1 MAFITAFQGSIKL
14 LNCRKS
20 LGEINMGLV
29 IRTFLIAL
37 VFAIIIFVLGA
48 NNLFTIKDDFADFSL
63 DTDEIAI
70 DLPENLNRDAFFGD
84 LHVHTRYSFDA
95 FIFGTTASPDDAYRY
110 AKGGSIKHP
119 LGFDMQLDDPL
130 DFYAVTDHAAWLGM
144 IRAYADPT
152 TKPGQLDFAADL
164 HGLNDPENLNT
175 NTFARRAGLFGNLI
189 TGELIEP
196 SKNPFKLLAAYLQ
209 EDTIYGT
216 SAYDRETHQ
225 SAWRDI
231 AEAAER
237 HNKPGEFTTFIA
249 YEFTSSGPGQSNLHR
264 NVIFKDSKAPL
275 QPFSIVDS
283 QNPEDLWN
291 WMDNLRNLGVES
303 LAIPHNSNGSDGQ
316 MFKLVD
322 WAGNPMDDDYASQ
335 RMRNE
340 PLVEITQVKG
350 TSDTHPLLS
359 PDDKWADFGIMNNRV
374 ASPFYSKPNGSYVRE
389 AYLRGLSLEAEYKIN
404 PYKFGLVGASDTHTG
419 AISDK
424 ESDYHSKIGILD
436 GTPELRG
443 AAPVTQSLR
452 DQLEEAGANVIVDG
466 FLDIEG
472 KDYIDTG
479 YTEWGA
485 SGLAAVWAE
494 NNTRESI
501 YDAFRRKETFA
512 TSGSRIKV
520 RFFGGYGLDAILDQ
534 EDPVKYAYANAST
547 MGSDLLQNNN
557 EAPEFMVW
565 ALRDVKRAPL
575 DRVQIIKGWTELSGK
590 PHEKIYD
597 VACSDGRK
605 ANSKTGLCKDSR
617 AKVNLN
623 NCKISKNVG
632 ADELKVVWKDPDFN
646 PNHKAFYYVRVLENP
661 TCRWST
667 WDAIKSG
674 EKPRGDLPATIQ
686 ERAWSSPIWYV
697 PDNEGI
703 EVSNILPDNV

>member
-1 MAFITAFQGSIKL
+1 MSVI
-14 LNCRKS
+14 
-20 LGEINMGLV
+20 

-37 VFAIIIFVLGA
+37 LFAAIIFILGA
-48 NNLFTIKDDFADFSL
+48 NNIFSIKDDVVDFSIEK
-63 DTDEIAI
+63 TPRIKEISS
-70 DLPENLNRDAFFGD
+70 NQNKDAFFGD
-84 LHVHTRYSFDA
+84 LHVHTMYSFDA

-110 AKGGSIKHP
+110 AKGGAIKHP

-144 IRAYADPT
+144 LPAYADPSSR
-152 TKPGQLDFAADL
+152 PGKLDFASDL

-175 NTFARRAGLFGNLI
+175 NTFVRRAGLFANLI
-189 TGELIEP
+189 TNELIEP
-196 SKNPFKLLAAYLQ
+196 STNPIKMLGAYLQ
-209 EDTIYGT
+209 EDTVYGT
-216 SAYDRETHQ
+216 RAYDRETHHT
-225 SAWRDI
+225 AWRDI

-237 HNKPGEFTTFIA
+237 HNNPGEFTTFIA

-264 NVIFKDSKAPL
+264 NVIFRDNKAPI
-275 QPFSIVDS
+275 QPFSIIDS
-283 QNPEDLWN
+283 SNPEDLWD

-303 LAIPHNSNGSDGQ
+303 LAIPHNSNGSNGQ
-316 MFKLVD
+316 MFQLVD
-322 WAGNPMDDDYASQ
+322 WAGNPMDDDYASK

-359 PDDKWADFGIMNNRV
+359 PGDKWADFGIMNNRV
-374 ASPFYSKPNGSYVRE
+374 ASPFYSSPTGSYVRN
-389 AYLRGLSLEAEYKIN
+389 AYLRGLSLDSEYKIN

-424 ESDYHSKIGILD
+424 ESDFHSKIGILD

-443 AAPVTQSLR
+443 AAPLTKSFKEQIEGS
-452 DQLEEAGANVIVDG
+452 GANVIING
-466 FLDIEG
+466 YKEIGGQE
-472 KDYIDTG
+472 YIDTG

-494 NNTRESI
+494 DNTRESI
-501 YDAFRRKETFA
+501 YNAFRRKETFA
-512 TSGSRIKV
+512 TTGSRIKV
-520 RFFGGYGLDAILDQ
+520 RFFGGYEIDDVFNK
-534 EDPVKYAYANAST
+534 EDPINYAYLNGVT
-547 MGSDLLQNNN
+547 MGSDLFQSENKI
-557 EAPEFMVW
+557 PQFMVW
-565 ALRDVKRAPL
+565 ALRDLKRAPL

-597 VACSDGRK
+597 VACADGRRPD
-605 ANSKTGLCKDSR
+605 SKTKLCRDTR

-623 NCKISKNVG
+623 NCRISKNLG
-632 ADELKVVWKDPDFN
+632 ADELKAVWQDPDFDLN
-646 PNHKAFYYVRVLENP
+646 LKAFYYVRVLENP
-661 TCRWST
+661 TCRWSS

-674 EKPRGDLPATIQ
+674 EIPRADLPATIQ
-686 ERAWSSPIWYV
+686 ERAWSSPIWYI

-703 EVSNILPDNV
+703 TIGNILPDDI

>member
-1 MAFITAFQGSIKL
+1 
-14 LNCRKS
+14 
-20 LGEINMGLV
+20 MGLA
-29 IRTFLIAL
+29 IRTFLIAVL
-37 VFAIIIFVLGA
+37 FALLIFILGA
-48 NNLFTIKDDFADFSL
+48 NDIFSIKDDFSDFALEDSQK
-63 DTDEIAI
+63 DVVV
-70 DLPENLNRDAFFGD
+70 PSNNNRDAFFGD

-95 FIFGTTASPDDAYRY
+95 YIFGTTASPDDAYRY
-110 AKGGSIKHP
+110 AKGGAIKHP

-144 IRAYADPT
+144 IRAYADPDS
-152 TKPGQLDFAADL
+152 KPGQLDFASDL
-164 HGLNDPENLNT
+164 HGLNNPENLNT
-175 NTFARRAGLFGNLI
+175 NTFARRAGLFANLI
-189 TGELIEP
+189 TRELIEP
-196 SKNPFKLLAAYLQ
+196 SKNPLKLLGAYLQ

-216 SAYDRETHQ
+216 MAYDRNTHQ
-225 SAWRDI
+225 SAWRDV

-237 HNKPGEFTTFIA
+237 HNQPGEFTTFIA

-264 NVIFKDSKAPL
+264 NVIFKGSKAPI
-275 QPFSIVDS
+275 QPFSIIDS
-283 QNPEDLWN
+283 RNPEELWD
-291 WMDNLRNLGVES
+291 WMDNLRDLGVES
-303 LAIPHNSNGSDGQ
+303 LAIPHNSNGSNGQ

-359 PDDKWADFGIMNNRV
+359 PEDKWADFGIMNNRV
-374 ASPFYSKPNGSYVRE
+374 ASPFYSHPKGSYVRD

-424 ESDYHSKIGILD
+424 ESDFHSKVGILD

-443 AAPVTQSLR
+443 AAPISQDLR
-452 DQLEEAGANVIVDG
+452 DRLEEAGGSILVNGI
-466 FLDIEG
+466 LDIDG

-501 YDAFRRKETFA
+501 YEAFRRKETFA

-520 RFFGGYGLDAILDQ
+520 RFFGGYDLKNILQ
-534 EDPVKYAYANAST
+534 EKDPIKYAYANAAT
-547 MGSDLLQNNN
+547 MGSDIIQNNDT
-557 EAPEFMVW
+557 APEFMVW
-565 ALRDVKRAPL
+565 ALRDLKRAPL

-605 ANSKTGLCKDSR
+605 ANPKTGLCKESR

-632 ADELKVVWKDPDFN
+632 ANELKDSL
-646 PNHKAFYYVRVLENP
+646 ARSRL
-661 TCRWST
+661 
-667 WDAIKSG
+667 
-674 EKPRGDLPATIQ
+674 
-686 ERAWSSPIWYV
+686 
-697 PDNEGI
+697 
-703 EVSNILPDNV
+703 

>member
-1 MAFITAFQGSIKL
+1 MVL
-14 LNCRKS
+14 
-20 LGEINMGLV
+20 
-29 IRTFLIAL
+29 RTFLIAL

-110 AKGGSIKHP
+110 AKGSPIKHP

-291 WMDNLRNLGVES
+291 WMDNLRDLGVES

-322 WAGNPMDDDYASQ
+322 WAGDPMDDDYASQ

-605 ANSKTGLCKDSR
+605 ADSKTGLCKDSR

-632 ADELKVVWKDPDFN
+632 ADELKAVWKDPDFN
-646 PNHKAFYYVRVLENP
+646 PDHKAFYYVRVLENP

-674 EKPRGDLPATIQ
+674 EKPRSDLPSTIQ

-703 EVSNILPDNV
+703 EVSNILPDDV

>member
-1 MAFITAFQGSIKL
+1 
-14 LNCRKS
+14 
-20 LGEINMGLV
+20 MGIV
-29 IRTFLIAL
+29 IRTFVIAL
-37 VFAIIIFVLGA
+37 LFAGVIFILGA
-48 NNLFTIKDDFADFSL
+48 NNVFTIKDDIADFSL
-63 DTDEIAI
+63 GQRDNSIKI
-70 DLPENLNRDAFFGD
+70 DANQNRDAFFGD
-84 LHVHTRYSFDA
+84 LHVHTMYSFDA

-144 IRAYADPT
+144 IRAYADPDS
-152 TKPGQLDFAADL
+152 KPGQLDFASDL

-175 NTFARRAGLFGNLI
+175 NTFARRAGLFANLL
-189 TGELIEP
+189 TSELIKP
-196 SKNPFKLLAAYLQ
+196 SKNPLKILGAYLQ
-209 EDTIYGT
+209 EDTVYGT
-216 SAYDRETHQ
+216 GAYDRETHQ
-225 SAWRDI
+225 SAWKDV

-264 NVIFKDSKAPL
+264 NVIFQNSKAPV
-275 QPFSIVDS
+275 QPFSLADS
-283 QNPEDLWN
+283 RNPEDLWD
-291 WMDNLRNLGVES
+291 WMDNLRSLGVES
-303 LAIPHNSNGSDGQ
+303 LAIPHNSNGSNGQ

-322 WAGNPMDDDYASQ
+322 WAGNPLNDDYATK

-359 PDDKWADFGIMNNRV
+359 PGDKWADFGIMNNRV
-374 ASPFYSKPNGSYVRE
+374 ASPFYSSPTGSYVRN
-389 AYLRGLSLEAEYKIN
+389 AYLRGLSLESEFKIN

-443 AAPVTQSLR
+443 AAPLTKAFKEQIEGS
-452 DQLEEAGANVIVDG
+452 GSNVIIRGYKEVGDQ
-466 FLDIEG
+466 E
-472 KDYIDTG
+472 YIDTG

-494 NNTRESI
+494 NNTRQSI
-501 YDAFRRKETFA
+501 YNAFRRKETFA
-512 TSGSRIKV
+512 TTGSRIKV
-520 RFFGGYGLDAILDQ
+520 RFFGGYQMENTFSED
-534 EDPVKYAYANAST
+534 DPVNFAYTNGVT
-547 MGSDLLQNNN
+547 MGSDMLQS
-557 EAPEFMVW
+557 EKQKPQFVVW

-590 PHEKIYD
+590 PHEEIYD

-605 ANSKTGLCKDSR
+605 PNPKTNLCQDTR
-617 AKVNLN
+617 ASVNLD
-623 NCKISKNVG
+623 NCQISANEG
-632 ADELKVVWKDPDFN
+632 ADELRAVWEDPNFN
-646 PNHKAFYYVRVLENP
+646 PDLKAFYYVRVLENP

-667 WDAIKSG
+667 WDALKSG
-674 EKPRGDLPATIQ
+674 EKPRADLPSTIQ
-686 ERAWSSPIWYV
+686 ERAWSSPIWYI

-703 EVSNILPDNV
+703 TIGNILPDEV

>member
-1 MAFITAFQGSIKL
+1 MVL
-14 LNCRKS
+14 
-20 LGEINMGLV
+20 
-29 IRTFLIAL
+29 RTFLIAL

-84 LHVHTRYSFDA
+84 LHVHTRYSLDA

-291 WMDNLRNLGVES
+291 WMDNLRDLGVES

-322 WAGNPMDDDYASQ
+322 WAGDPMDDDYASQ

-605 ANSKTGLCKDSR
+605 ADSKTGLCKDSR

-646 PNHKAFYYVRVLENP
+646 QDHKAFYYVRVLENP

-674 EKPRGDLPATIQ
+674 EKPRSDLPSTIQ

-703 EVSNILPDNV
+703 EVSNILPDDV

>member
-1 MAFITAFQGSIKL
+1 MSI
-14 LNCRKS
+14 
-20 LGEINMGLV
+20 V
-29 IRTFLIAL
+29 IRTFVVAL
-37 VFAIIIFVLGA
+37 LFAIIIFIMGA
-48 NNLFTIKDDFADFSL
+48 NNVFSIKDDTTDFSL
-63 DTDEIAI
+63 DSFDNSLKLDIN
-70 DLPENLNRDAFFGD
+70 PNRDAFFGD
-84 LHVHTRYSFDA
+84 LHVHTMYSFDA

-130 DFYAVTDHAAWLGM
+130 DFYAITDHAAWLGM
-144 IRAYADPT
+144 IRAYADPDS
-152 TKPGQLDFAADL
+152 KPGQLDFASDL

-175 NTFARRAGLFGNLI
+175 NTFVRRAGLFANLL
-189 TGELIEP
+189 TGELVKP
-196 SKNPFKLLAAYLQ
+196 SRNPLKILGAYLQ

-216 SAYDRETHQ
+216 GAYHRETHQ
-225 SAWRDI
+225 SAWRDV

-237 HNKPGEFTTFIA
+237 HNDPGEFTTFIA

-264 NVIFKDSKAPL
+264 NVIFKDSRAPI

-283 QNPEDLWN
+283 RNPEDLWD
-291 WMDNLRNLGVES
+291 WMDNLRDLGIES
-303 LAIPHNSNGSDGQ
+303 LAIPHNSNGSNGQ

-322 WAGNPMDDDYASQ
+322 WAGNPMDDDYASK

-359 PDDKWADFGIMNNRV
+359 PNDQWADFGIMNNRV
-374 ASPFYSKPNGSYVRE
+374 ASPFYSSPTGSYVRN
-389 AYLRGLSLEAEYKIN
+389 AYLRGLSLDSEFKIN

-419 AISDK
+419 AVSDK

-443 AAPVTQSLR
+443 AAPLTKSFKK
-452 DQLEEAGANVIVDG
+452 QLEGSGSNVIIRGYTEVGDQ
-466 FLDIEG
+466 E
-472 KDYIDTG
+472 YIDTG

-512 TSGSRIKV
+512 TTGSRIKV
-520 RFFGGYGLDAILDQ
+520 RFFGGYQIDEAFDK
-534 EDPVKYAYANAST
+534 EDPVNFVYANAVT
-547 MGSDLLQNNN
+547 MGGDILQLENQT
-557 EAPEFMVW
+557 PQFLVW

-575 DRVQIIKGWTELSGK
+575 DRVQIIKGWTEMSGK
-590 PHEKIYD
+590 PHEEIYD
-597 VACSDGRK
+597 VVCSDGRK
-605 ANSKTGLCKDSR
+605 PSLKTNLCEESKAS
-617 AKVNLN
+617 VNLD
-623 NCKISKNVG
+623 NCQISSNSG
-632 ADELKVVWKDPDFN
+632 SNELKAVWEDPNFN
-646 PNHKAFYYVRVLENP
+646 PDLKAFYYVRVLENP

-667 WDAIKSG
+667 WDALKSG
-674 EKPRGDLPATIQ
+674 EKPREDLPSTIQ

-697 PDNEGI
+697 PSNEGI
-703 EVSNILPDNV
+703 TVSNILPDDV

>member
-1 MAFITAFQGSIKL
+1 
-14 LNCRKS
+14 
-20 LGEINMGLV
+20 MGL
-29 IRTFLIAL
+29 IARTFIAALFFSILI
-37 VFAIIIFVLGA
+37 FILGA
-48 NNLFTIKDDFADFSL
+48 NNLFSIKDDFADFSL
-63 DTDEIAI
+63 EMYTSTSEI
-70 DLPENLNRDAFFGD
+70 PVNVNRDAFFGD

-110 AKGGSIKHP
+110 AKGSSIKHP

-152 TKPGQLDFAADL
+152 TKPGKLDFASDL

-175 NTFARRAGLFGNLI
+175 NTFAKRAGLFANLI

-196 SKNPFKLLAAYLQ
+196 SKNPIKMLGAYLQ
-209 EDTIYGT
+209 KDTIYGT
-216 SAYDRETHQ
+216 MAYDRATHQ
-225 SAWRDI
+225 SAWRDV
-231 AEAAER
+231 AESAER

-264 NVIFKDSKAPL
+264 NVIFKDSKAPI
-275 QPFSIVDS
+275 QPFSIIDS

-291 WMDNLRNLGVES
+291 WMDNLRELGVES
-303 LAIPHNSNGSDGQ
+303 LAIPHNSNGSNGQ

-322 WAGNPMDDDYASQ
+322 WAGNPMDDNYAEQ

-359 PDDKWADFGIMNNRV
+359 PEDKWADFGIMNNRV
-374 ASPFYSKPNGSYVRE
+374 ASPFYSKPSGSYVRE

-424 ESDYHSKIGILD
+424 ESDFHSKIGILD

-452 DQLEEAGANVIVDG
+452 QQLEEAGANVIVDG
-466 FLDIEG
+466 ILDIEG

-501 YDAFRRKETFA
+501 YEAFRRKETFA

-520 RFFGGYGLDAILDQ
+520 RFFGGYNLEKIL
-534 EDPVKYAYANAST
+534 EEGDPIKYAYANASS
-547 MGSDLLQNNN
+547 MGSDILQNQNQV
-557 EAPEFMVW
+557 PEFMVW
-565 ALRDVKRAPL
+565 AIRDLKRAPL

-590 PHEKIYD
+590 PHEKVYD

-605 ANSKTGLCKDSR
+605 ANIKTGLCKDSR
-617 AKVNLN
+617 AKVNLS
-623 NCKISKNVG
+623 NCKISKNFG

-646 PNHKAFYYVRVLENP
+646 PNLKAFYYVRVLENP

-674 EKPRGDLPATIQ
+674 EKPRGDLPSTIQ
-686 ERAWSSPIWYV
+686 ERAWTSPIWYV
-697 PDNEGI
+697 PDNDGI
-703 EVSNILPDNV
+703 EVRNILPDDV

>member
-1 MAFITAFQGSIKL
+1 
-14 LNCRKS
+14 
-20 LGEINMGLV
+20 MGLA
-29 IRTFLIAL
+29 IRTFLIAVL
-37 VFAIIIFVLGA
+37 FALLIFILGA
-48 NNLFTIKDDFADFSL
+48 NDIFSIKDDFSDFALEDSQK
-63 DTDEIAI
+63 DVVV
-70 DLPENLNRDAFFGD
+70 PSNNNRDAFFGD

-110 AKGGSIKHP
+110 AKGGAIKHP

-144 IRAYADPT
+144 IRAYANPDS
-152 TKPGQLDFAADL
+152 KPGQLDFASDL
-164 HGLNDPENLNT
+164 HGLNNPENLNT
-175 NTFARRAGLFGNLI
+175 NTFARRAGLFANLI

-196 SKNPFKLLAAYLQ
+196 SKNPLKLLVAYLQ

-216 SAYDRETHQ
+216 MAYDRNTHQ
-225 SAWRDI
+225 SAWKDV
-231 AEAAER
+231 AKAAER

-264 NVIFKDSKAPL
+264 NVIFKDSKAPI

-283 QNPEDLWN
+283 RNPEELWD
-291 WMDNLRNLGVES
+291 WMDNLRDLGVES
-303 LAIPHNSNGSDGQ
+303 LAIPHNSNGSNGQ

-359 PDDKWADFGIMNNRV
+359 PEDKWADFGIMNNRV
-374 ASPFYSKPNGSYVRE
+374 ASPFYSHPKGSYVRD

-424 ESDYHSKIGILD
+424 ESDFHSKIGILD

-443 AAPVTQSLR
+443 AAPVSQALR

-466 FLDIEG
+466 ILDIDG

-501 YDAFRRKETFA
+501 YEAFRRKETFA

-520 RFFGGYGLDAILDQ
+520 RFFGGYELKNILQ
-534 EDPVKYAYANAST
+534 EKDPIKYAYANAAT
-547 MGSDLLQNNN
+547 MGSDIIQNNDA
-557 EAPEFMVW
+557 APEFMVW
-565 ALRDVKRAPL
+565 ALRDLKRAPL

-605 ANSKTGLCKDSR
+605 ANSKTGLCKESR

-623 NCKISKNVG
+623 DCKISKNVG
-632 ADELKVVWKDPDFN
+632 ANELKTVWQDPDFN
-646 PNHKAFYYVRVLENP
+646 PDLKAFYYVRVLENP

-667 WDAIKSG
+667 WDALKSG
-674 EKPRGDLPATIQ
+674 EKPREDLPSTIQ
-686 ERAWSSPIWYV
+686 ERAWSSPIWYI

-703 EVSNILPDNV
+703 TTGNILPDDI

>member
-1 MAFITAFQGSIKL
+1 
-14 LNCRKS
+14 
-20 LGEINMGLV
+20 MGLV
-29 IRTFLIAL
+29 IRTFFIAAF
-37 VFAIIIFVLGA
+37 FAVVIFLLGA
-48 NNLFTIKDDFADFSL
+48 NNVFSIKDDFQDF
-63 DTDEIAI
+63 AI
-70 DLPENLNRDAFFGD
+70 KKDKSIEVDLNPNREAYFGD

-95 FIFGTTASPDDAYRY
+95 FIFGTTASPDDAYEY
-110 AKGGSIKHP
+110 AKGSAIKHP

-144 IRAYADPT
+144 IRAYADPDS
-152 TKPGQLDFAADL
+152 KPGQLDFASDL
-164 HGLNDPENLNT
+164 HGLNEPENLNT
-175 NTFARRAGLFGNLI
+175 NTFTKRAGLFASLI
-189 TGELIEP
+189 SNELVEP
-196 SKNPFKLLAAYLQ
+196 SKNPLKILGAYLN

-216 SAYDRETHQ
+216 AAYDRETHQ

-237 HNKPGEFTTFIA
+237 HNSPGEFTTFIA

-264 NVIFKDSKAPL
+264 NVIFQNSKAPI

-283 QNPEDLWN
+283 ANPEDLWN

-303 LAIPHNSNGSDGQ
+303 LAIPHNSNGSNGQ

-322 WAGNPMDDDYASQ
+322 WAGNPMNDDYASK

-359 PDDKWADFGIMNNRV
+359 PDDNWADFGIMNNRV
-374 ASPFYSKPNGSYVRE
+374 ASPFYSSPTGSYVRN
-389 AYLRGLSLEAEYKIN
+389 AYLRGLSLDSEYKIN

-443 AAPVTQSLR
+443 AAPLTESFKRQI
-452 DQLEEAGANVIVDG
+452 EESGSNVIIRGYKEID
-466 FLDIEG
+466 DQE
-472 KDYIDTG
+472 YIDTG

-501 YDAFRRKETFA
+501 YNAFRRKETFA

-520 RFFGGYGLDAILDQ
+520 RFFGGYDIKDAFN
-534 EDPVKYAYANAST
+534 EADPISFAYSKAVT
-547 MGSDLLQNNN
+547 MGSDILQS
-557 EAPEFMVW
+557 EEKVPQFIVW
-565 ALRDVKRAPL
+565 ALRDLKRAPL

-597 VACSDGRK
+597 VACSNGRK
-605 ANSKTGLCKDSR
+605 PNSETNLCKTSKASVDTR
-617 AKVNLN
+617 
-623 NCKISKNVG
+623 NCNISKNYG
-632 ADELKVVWKDPDFN
+632 ANELRVVWEDPDFD
-646 PNHKAFYYVRVLENP
+646 PDLKAFYYVRVLENP

-674 EKPRGDLPATIQ
+674 EKPRSDLPLTIQ
-686 ERAWSSPIWYV
+686 ERAWSSPIWYI
-697 PDNEGI
+697 PDNDGI
-703 EVSNILPDNV
+703 TVSNILPEDI

>member
-1 MAFITAFQGSIKL
+1 M
-14 LNCRKS
+14 N
-20 LGEINMGLV
+20 LV
-29 IRTFLIAL
+29 LRTFLVAL
-37 VFAIIIFVLGA
+37 IFSALIFILGA
-48 NNLFTIKDDFADFSL
+48 NNIFSIKDDFTDYSL
-63 DTDEIAI
+63 DQEKE
-70 DLPENLNRDAFFGD
+70 PYQVPVNLNRDAFFGD

-95 FIFGTTASPDDAYRY
+95 FIFGTTASPDDAYKY
-110 AKGGSIKHP
+110 AKGGPIKHP

-144 IRAYADPT
+144 IRAYADPDS
-152 TKPGQLDFAADL
+152 KPGQLDFASDL
-164 HGLNDPENLNT
+164 HGLNNPENLNT
-175 NTFARRAGLFGNLI
+175 NTFARRAGLFATLI

-196 SKNPFKLLAAYLQ
+196 SKNPLKLLGAYLQ

-216 SAYDRETHQ
+216 KAYDRNTHQ
-225 SAWRDI
+225 SAWRDV

-237 HNKPGEFTTFIA
+237 HNQPGEFTTFIA

-264 NVIFKDSKAPL
+264 NVIFKDSKAPI

-283 QNPEDLWN
+283 RNPEELWD
-291 WMDNLRNLGVES
+291 WMDNLRDLGVES
-303 LAIPHNSNGSDGQ
+303 LAIPHNSNGSNGQ

-359 PDDKWADFGIMNNRV
+359 PEDKWADFGIMNNRV
-374 ASPFYSKPNGSYVRE
+374 ASPFYSHPKGSYVRD

-424 ESDYHSKIGILD
+424 ESDFHSKIGILD

-443 AAPVTQSLR
+443 AAPVSQALR

-466 FLDIEG
+466 ILDIDG

-501 YDAFRRKETFA
+501 YEAFRRKETFA

-520 RFFGGYGLDAILDQ
+520 RFFGGYELKNILQ
-534 EDPVKYAYANAST
+534 EKDPIKYAYANAAT
-547 MGSDLLQNNN
+547 MGSDIIQNNDA
-557 EAPEFMVW
+557 APEFMVW
-565 ALRDVKRAPL
+565 ALRDLKRAPL

-605 ANSKTGLCKDSR
+605 ANSKTGLCKESR

-623 NCKISKNVG
+623 DCKISKNVG
-632 ADELKVVWKDPDFN
+632 ANELKTVWQDPDFN
-646 PNHKAFYYVRVLENP
+646 PDLKAFYYVRVLENP

-667 WDAIKSG
+667 WDALKSG
-674 EKPRGDLPATIQ
+674 EKPREDLPSTIQ
-686 ERAWSSPIWYV
+686 ERAWSSPIWYI

-703 EVSNILPDNV
+703 TTGNILPDDI

>member
-1 MAFITAFQGSIKL
+1 
-14 LNCRKS
+14 
-20 LGEINMGLV
+20 MGLA
-29 IRTFLIAL
+29 IRTFLIAVL
-37 VFAIIIFVLGA
+37 FALLIFILGA
-48 NNLFTIKDDFADFSL
+48 NDIFSIKDDFSDFALEDSQK
-63 DTDEIAI
+63 DVVV
-70 DLPENLNRDAFFGD
+70 PSNNNRDAFFGD

-95 FIFGTTASPDDAYRY
+95 YIFGTTASPDDAYRY
-110 AKGGSIKHP
+110 AKGGVIKHP

-144 IRAYADPT
+144 IRAYADPDS
-152 TKPGQLDFAADL
+152 KPGQLDFASDL
-164 HGLNDPENLNT
+164 HGLNNPENLNT
-175 NTFARRAGLFGNLI
+175 NTFARRAGLFANLI
-189 TGELIEP
+189 TRELIEP
-196 SKNPFKLLAAYLQ
+196 SKNPLKLLGAYLQ

-216 SAYDRETHQ
+216 MAYDRNTHQ
-225 SAWRDI
+225 SAWRDV

-237 HNKPGEFTTFIA
+237 HNQPGEFTTFIA

-264 NVIFKDSKAPL
+264 NVIFKGSKAPI
-275 QPFSIVDS
+275 QPFSIIDS
-283 QNPEDLWN
+283 RNPEELWD
-291 WMDNLRNLGVES
+291 WMDNLRDLGVES
-303 LAIPHNSNGSDGQ
+303 LAIPHNSNGSNGQ

-359 PDDKWADFGIMNNRV
+359 SEDKWADFGIMNNRV
-374 ASPFYSKPNGSYVRE
+374 ASPFYSHPKGSYVRD

-424 ESDYHSKIGILD
+424 ESDFHSKVGILD

-443 AAPVTQSLR
+443 AAPISQDLKDR
-452 DQLEEAGANVIVDG
+452 LEEAGGSILVNGI
-466 FLDIEG
+466 LDIDG

-501 YDAFRRKETFA
+501 YEAFRRKETFA

-520 RFFGGYGLDAILDQ
+520 RFFGGYDLKNILQ
-534 EDPVKYAYANAST
+534 ENDPIKYAYANAAT
-547 MGSDLLQNNN
+547 MGSDIIQNNDA
-557 EAPEFMVW
+557 APEFMVW
-565 ALRDVKRAPL
+565 ALRDLKRAPL

-605 ANSKTGLCKDSR
+605 ANPNTGLCKESR

-623 NCKISKNVG
+623 NCKISKNLG
-632 ADELKVVWKDPDFN
+632 ANELKTVWQDPDFN
-646 PNHKAFYYVRVLENP
+646 PDLKAFYYVRVLENP

-667 WDAIKSG
+667 WDALKSG
-674 EKPRGDLPATIQ
+674 EKPREDLPSTIQ
-686 ERAWSSPIWYV
+686 ERAWSSPIWYI

-703 EVSNILPDNV
+703 TTGNILPDDI

>member
-1 MAFITAFQGSIKL
+1 
-14 LNCRKS
+14 
-20 LGEINMGLV
+20 MGLA
-29 IRTFLIAL
+29 IRTFLIAVL
-37 VFAIIIFVLGA
+37 FALLIFILGA
-48 NNLFTIKDDFADFSL
+48 NDIFSIKDDFSDFALEDSQK
-63 DTDEIAI
+63 DVVV
-70 DLPENLNRDAFFGD
+70 PSNNNRDAFFGD

-95 FIFGTTASPDDAYRY
+95 YIFGTTASPDDAYRY
-110 AKGGSIKHP
+110 AKGGAIKHP

-144 IRAYADPT
+144 IRAYADPDS
-152 TKPGQLDFAADL
+152 KPGQLDFASDL
-164 HGLNDPENLNT
+164 HGLNNPENLNT
-175 NTFARRAGLFGNLI
+175 NTFARRAGLFANLI
-189 TGELIEP
+189 TRELIEP
-196 SKNPFKLLAAYLQ
+196 SKNPLKLLGAYLQ

-216 SAYDRETHQ
+216 MAYDRNTHQ
-225 SAWRDI
+225 SAWRDV

-237 HNKPGEFTTFIA
+237 HNQPGEFTTFIA

-264 NVIFKDSKAPL
+264 NVIFKGSKAPI
-275 QPFSIVDS
+275 QPFSIIDS
-283 QNPEDLWN
+283 RNPEELWD
-291 WMDNLRNLGVES
+291 WMDNLRDLGVES
-303 LAIPHNSNGSDGQ
+303 LAIPHNSNGSNGQ

-359 PDDKWADFGIMNNRV
+359 PEDKWADFGIMNNRV
-374 ASPFYSKPNGSYVRE
+374 ASPFYSHPKGSYIRD

-424 ESDYHSKIGILD
+424 ESDFHSKVGILD

-443 AAPVTQSLR
+443 AAPISQDLR
-452 DQLEEAGANVIVDG
+452 DRLEEAGGSILVNGI
-466 FLDIEG
+466 LDIDG
-472 KDYIDTG
+472 KDYIGTG

-501 YDAFRRKETFA
+501 YEAFRRKETFA
-512 TSGSRIKV
+512 TTGSRIKV
-520 RFFGGYGLDAILDQ
+520 RFFGGYNLKNILQ
-534 EDPVKYAYANAST
+534 EKDPIKYAYAQAAT
-547 MGSDLLQNNN
+547 MGSDIIQNNDT
-557 EAPEFMVW
+557 APEFMVW
-565 ALRDVKRAPL
+565 ALRDLKRAPL

-605 ANSKTGLCKDSR
+605 ANPNTGLCKESR

-632 ADELKVVWKDPDFN
+632 ANELKTVWKDPDFN
-646 PNHKAFYYVRVLENP
+646 PDLKAFYYVRVLENP

-667 WDAIKSG
+667 WDALKSG
-674 EKPRGDLPATIQ
+674 EKPREDLQSTIQ
-686 ERAWSSPIWYV
+686 ERAWSSPIWYI

-703 EVSNILPDNV
+703 TTGNILPDDI

>member
-1 MAFITAFQGSIKL
+1 MSVI
-14 LNCRKS
+14 
-20 LGEINMGLV
+20 

-37 VFAIIIFVLGA
+37 LFAAIIFILGA
-48 NNLFTIKDDFADFSL
+48 NNIFSIKDDVVDFSIEK
-63 DTDEIAI
+63 TPKIKEISS
-70 DLPENLNRDAFFGD
+70 NQNKDAFFGD
-84 LHVHTRYSFDA
+84 LHVHTMYSFDA

-110 AKGGSIKHP
+110 AKGGAIKHP

-144 IRAYADPT
+144 LPAYADPSSR
-152 TKPGQLDFAADL
+152 PGKLDFASDL

-175 NTFARRAGLFGNLI
+175 NTFVRRAGLFANLI
-189 TGELIEP
+189 TNELIEP
-196 SKNPFKLLAAYLQ
+196 SKNPIKMLGAYLQ
-209 EDTIYGT
+209 EDTVYGT
-216 SAYDRETHQ
+216 RAYDRETHHT
-225 SAWRDI
+225 AWRDI

-237 HNKPGEFTTFIA
+237 HNNPGEFTTFIA

-264 NVIFKDSKAPL
+264 NVIFRDNKAPI
-275 QPFSIVDS
+275 QPFSIIDS
-283 QNPEDLWN
+283 SNPEDLWD

-303 LAIPHNSNGSDGQ
+303 LAIPHNSNGSNGQ
-316 MFKLVD
+316 MFQLVD
-322 WAGNPMDDDYASQ
+322 WAGNPMDDDYASK

-359 PDDKWADFGIMNNRV
+359 PGDKWADFGIMNNRV
-374 ASPFYSKPNGSYVRE
+374 ASPFYSSPTGSYVRN
-389 AYLRGLSLEAEYKIN
+389 AYLRGLSLDSEYKIN

-424 ESDYHSKIGILD
+424 ESDFHSKIGILD

-443 AAPVTQSLR
+443 AAPLTKSFKEQIEGS
-452 DQLEEAGANVIVDG
+452 GANIIING
-466 FLDIEG
+466 YKEIGGQE
-472 KDYIDTG
+472 YIDTG

-494 NNTRESI
+494 DNTRESI
-501 YDAFRRKETFA
+501 YNAFRRKETFA
-512 TSGSRIKV
+512 TTGSRIKV
-520 RFFGGYGLDAILDQ
+520 RFFGGYEIDDVFNK
-534 EDPVKYAYANAST
+534 EDPINYAYLNGVT
-547 MGSDLLQNNN
+547 MGSDLFQSENKI
-557 EAPEFMVW
+557 PQFMVW
-565 ALRDVKRAPL
+565 ALRDLKRAPL

-597 VACSDGRK
+597 VACADGRRPD
-605 ANSKTGLCKDSR
+605 SKTKLCRDTR

-623 NCKISKNVG
+623 NCRISKNLG
-632 ADELKVVWKDPDFN
+632 ADELKAVWQDPDFD
-646 PNHKAFYYVRVLENP
+646 PNLKAFYYVRVLENP
-661 TCRWST
+661 TCRWSS

-674 EKPRGDLPATIQ
+674 EIPRADLPATIQ
-686 ERAWSSPIWYV
+686 ERAWSSPIWYI

-703 EVSNILPDNV
+703 TIGNILPDDI

>member
-1 MAFITAFQGSIKL
+1 MSI
-14 LNCRKS
+14 
-20 LGEINMGLV
+20 V

-37 VFAIIIFVLGA
+37 LFAGIIFILGA
-48 NNLFTIKDDFADFSL
+48 NNVFSIKDDVADFSL
-63 DTDEIAI
+63 DPI
-70 DLPENLNRDAFFGD
+70 DSSVEVNINPNRDAFFGD
-84 LHVHTRYSFDA
+84 LHVHTMYSFDA
-95 FIFGTTASPDDAYRY
+95 FIFGTTASPDDAYKY

-130 DFYAVTDHAAWLGM
+130 DFYAITDHAAWLGM
-144 IRAYADPT
+144 IRAYADPDS
-152 TKPGQLDFAADL
+152 KPGQLDFAADL

-175 NTFARRAGLFGNLI
+175 NTFARRAGLFANLL
-189 TGELIEP
+189 TGELVKP
-196 SKNPFKLLAAYLQ
+196 SNNPIKLLGAYLQ

-216 SAYDRETHQ
+216 GAYDRETHQ
-225 SAWRDI
+225 SAWRDV

-237 HNKPGEFTTFIA
+237 HNNPGEFTTFIA

-264 NVIFKDSKAPL
+264 NVIFKDSKAPI

-283 QNPEDLWN
+283 RNPEELWD
-291 WMDNLRNLGVES
+291 WMDNLRTLGIES
-303 LAIPHNSNGSDGQ
+303 LAIPHNSNGSNGQ

-322 WAGNPMDDDYASQ
+322 WAGNPMDDDYASK

-359 PDDKWADFGIMNNRV
+359 PEDKWADFGIMNNRV
-374 ASPFYSKPNGSYVRE
+374 ASPFYSSPTGSYVRN
-389 AYLRGLSLEAEYKIN
+389 AYLRGLSLDSEFKIN

-419 AISDK
+419 AVSDK

-443 AAPVTQSLR
+443 AAPLTKAFKEQI
-452 DQLEEAGANVIVDG
+452 EESGSNVIIRGYTEIGDQ
-466 FLDIEG
+466 E
-472 KDYIDTG
+472 YIDTG

-485 SGLAAVWAE
+485 SGLAAVWSE

-512 TSGSRIKV
+512 TTGSRIKV
-520 RFFGGYGLDAILDQ
+520 RFFGGYKINDIFDKD
-534 EDPVKYAYANAST
+534 DPVNFAYANAVT
-547 MGSDLLQNNN
+547 MGSDMLQSENQI
-557 EAPEFMVW
+557 PQFMVW
-565 ALRDVKRAPL
+565 ALRDAKRAPL

-590 PHEKIYD
+590 PHEEIYD
-597 VACSDGRK
+597 VACSDGRTPNPDTNLCN
-605 ANSKTGLCKDSR
+605 NSGAS
-617 AKVNLN
+617 VNLS
-623 NCKISKNVG
+623 NCQISGNSG
-632 ADELKVVWKDPDFN
+632 ADELKAVWEDPDFD
-646 PNHKAFYYVRVLENP
+646 PNLKAFYYVRVLENP

-667 WDAIKSG
+667 WDALKSG
-674 EKPRGDLPATIQ
+674 EKPREDLPATIQ

-697 PDNEGI
+697 PDNDGI
-703 EVSNILPDNV
+703 TISNILPDDV

>member
-1 MAFITAFQGSIKL
+1 
-14 LNCRKS
+14 
-20 LGEINMGLV
+20 MGKV
-29 IRTFLIAL
+29 IRAFLIAIL
-37 VFAIIIFVLGA
+37 FAIIIFVLGA
-48 NNLFTIKDDFADFSL
+48 NDVFSIKDDVADFSL
-63 DTDEIAI
+63 DNSEASKEII
-70 DLPENLNRDAFFGD
+70 KNDNRDAFFGD
-84 LHVHTRYSFDA
+84 LHVHTMYSFDA
-95 FIFGTTASPDDAYRY
+95 FIFGTTASPDDAYSY
-110 AKGGSIKHP
+110 AKGAAIKHP

-130 DFYAVTDHAAWLGM
+130 DFYAITDHAAWLGM
-144 IRAYADPT
+144 IRAYADPD

-164 HGLNDPENLNT
+164 HGLNNPENLNT
-175 NTFARRAGLFGNLI
+175 NTFVRRASLFANLL
-189 TGELIEP
+189 TGELITP
-196 SKNPFKLLAAYLQ
+196 SKNPLKILGAYLQ

-216 SAYDRETHQ
+216 SAYDRETHH
-225 SAWRDI
+225 SAWKDI

-237 HNKPGEFTTFIA
+237 HNNPGEFTTFIA

-264 NVIFKDSKAPL
+264 NVIFKDSRAPI

-283 QNPEDLWN
+283 RNPEDLWD
-291 WMDNLRNLGVES
+291 WMDKLRELGVES
-303 LAIPHNSNGSDGQ
+303 LAIPHNSNGSNGQ

-322 WAGNPMDDDYASQ
+322 WAGNPMDDDYATK

-359 PDDKWADFGIMNNRV
+359 PSDRWADFGIMNNRV
-374 ASPFYSKPNGSYVRE
+374 ASPFYSSPTGSYVRN
-389 AYLRGLSLEAEYKIN
+389 AYLRGLSLDSEFKIN

-443 AAPVTQSLR
+443 AAPLTKAFKEQIEGS
-452 DQLEEAGANVIVDG
+452 GSNVIIRGYTEVGDQ
-466 FLDIEG
+466 E
-472 KDYIDTG
+472 YIDTG

-512 TSGSRIKV
+512 TTGSRIKV
-520 RFFGGYGLDAILDQ
+520 RFFGGYQINDAFDKD
-534 EDPVKYAYANAST
+534 DPVNFAYANAVT
-547 MGSDLLQNNN
+547 MGADMLQSGNQT
-557 EAPEFMVW
+557 PQFVVW

-605 ANSKTGLCKDSR
+605 PSPETNLCNDSKAS
-617 AKVNLN
+617 VNLD
-623 NCKISKNVG
+623 NCQISINTG
-632 ADELKVVWKDPDFN
+632 ADEFKAVWEDPNFDPDL
-646 PNHKAFYYVRVLENP
+646 KAFYYVRVLENP

-667 WDAIKSG
+667 WDALKSG
-674 EKPRGDLPATIQ
+674 EKPREDLPATIQ

-703 EVSNILPDNV
+703 TVRNILPDDV

>member
-1 MAFITAFQGSIKL
+1 
-14 LNCRKS
+14 
-20 LGEINMGLV
+20 MGMVL
-29 IRTFLIAL
+29 RTFLIAL

-216 SAYDRETHQ
+216 AAYDRETHQ
-225 SAWRDI
+225 SAWRDV

-291 WMDNLRNLGVES
+291 WMDNLRDLGVES

-322 WAGNPMDDDYASQ
+322 WAGDPMDDDYASQ

-565 ALRDVKRAPL
+565 ALRDVQRAPL

-646 PNHKAFYYVRVLENP
+646 PDHKAFYYVRVLENP

-674 EKPRGDLPATIQ
+674 EKPRSDLPSTIQ

-703 EVSNILPDNV
+703 EVSNILPDDV

>member
-1 MAFITAFQGSIKL
+1 M
-14 LNCRKS
+14 S
-20 LGEINMGLV
+20 LI

-37 VFAIIIFVLGA
+37 LFAAIIFILGA
-48 NNLFTIKDDFADFSL
+48 NNIFSIKDDVADFSIEK
-63 DTDEIAI
+63 TSRINEISS
-70 DLPENLNRDAFFGD
+70 NQNRDAFFGD
-84 LHVHTRYSFDA
+84 LHVHTMYSFDA

-144 IRAYADPT
+144 LPAYADPAS
-152 TKPGQLDFAADL
+152 KPGKLDFASDL

-175 NTFARRAGLFGNLI
+175 NTFVRRAGLFANLI
-189 TGELIEP
+189 TNELIKP
-196 SKNPFKLLAAYLQ
+196 STNPIKMLGAYLQ
-209 EDTIYGT
+209 EDTVYGT
-216 SAYDRETHQ
+216 RAYDRATHHT
-225 SAWRDI
+225 AWRDV

-237 HNKPGEFTTFIA
+237 HNNPGEFTTFIA

-264 NVIFKDSKAPL
+264 NVIFQDSKAPI

-283 QNPEDLWN
+283 SNPEDLWD

-303 LAIPHNSNGSDGQ
+303 LAIPHNSNGSNGQ
-316 MFKLVD
+316 MFQLVD
-322 WAGNPMDDDYASQ
+322 WAGNPMDDDYASK

-359 PDDKWADFGIMNNRV
+359 PGDKWADFGIMNNRV
-374 ASPFYSKPNGSYVRE
+374 ASPFYSSPTGSYVRN
-389 AYLRGLSLEAEYKIN
+389 AYLRGLSLDSEYKIN
-404 PYKFGLVGASDTHTG
+404 PYKFGLIGASDTHTG

-424 ESDYHSKIGILD
+424 ESDFHSKIGILD

-443 AAPVTQSLR
+443 AAPLTKSFKEQIEGS
-452 DQLEEAGANVIVDG
+452 GANVIING
-466 FLDIEG
+466 YKEIGGQE
-472 KDYIDTG
+472 YIDTG

-494 NNTRESI
+494 ENTRESI
-501 YDAFRRKETFA
+501 YNAFRRKETFA
-512 TSGSRIKV
+512 TTGSRIKV
-520 RFFGGYGLDAILDQ
+520 RFFGGYEIDDVFNK
-534 EDPVKYAYANAST
+534 EDPINYAYLNGVT
-547 MGSDLLQNNN
+547 MGSDLFQSENKI
-557 EAPEFMVW
+557 PQFMVW
-565 ALRDVKRAPL
+565 ALRDLKRAPL

-597 VACSDGRK
+597 VACADGRRPD
-605 ANSKTGLCKDSR
+605 SKTKLCRDTR

-623 NCKISKNVG
+623 NCRISKNLG
-632 ADELKVVWKDPDFN
+632 ADELKAVWQDPDFD
-646 PNHKAFYYVRVLENP
+646 PNLKAFYYVRVLENP
-661 TCRWST
+661 TCRWSS

-674 EKPRGDLPATIQ
+674 EIPRADLPATIQ
-686 ERAWSSPIWYV
+686 ERAWSSPIWYI

-703 EVSNILPDNV
+703 TIGNILPDDI

>member
-1 MAFITAFQGSIKL
+1 MSI
-14 LNCRKS
+14 
-20 LGEINMGLV
+20 I

-37 VFAIIIFVLGA
+37 LFAAIIFILGA
-48 NNLFTIKDDFADFSL
+48 NNIFSIKDDVVDFSIEK
-63 DTDEIAI
+63 TPRIKEISS
-70 DLPENLNRDAFFGD
+70 NQNKDALFGD
-84 LHVHTRYSFDA
+84 LHVHTMYSFDA

-110 AKGGSIKHP
+110 AKGGAIKHP

-144 IRAYADPT
+144 LPAYADPSSR
-152 TKPGQLDFAADL
+152 PGKLDFASDL

-175 NTFARRAGLFGNLI
+175 NTFVRRAGLFANLI
-189 TGELIEP
+189 TNELIEP
-196 SKNPFKLLAAYLQ
+196 SKNPIKMLGAYLQ
-209 EDTIYGT
+209 EDTVYGT
-216 SAYDRETHQ
+216 RAYDRETHHT
-225 SAWRDI
+225 AWRDI

-237 HNKPGEFTTFIA
+237 HNNPGEFTTFIA

-264 NVIFKDSKAPL
+264 NVIFRDNKAPI
-275 QPFSIVDS
+275 QPFSIIDS
-283 QNPEDLWN
+283 SNPEDLWD

-303 LAIPHNSNGSDGQ
+303 LAIPHNSNGSNGQ
-316 MFKLVD
+316 MFQLVD
-322 WAGNPMDDDYASQ
+322 WAGNPMDDDYASK

-359 PDDKWADFGIMNNRV
+359 PGDKWADFGIMNNRV
-374 ASPFYSKPNGSYVRE
+374 ASPFYSSPTGSYVRN
-389 AYLRGLSLEAEYKIN
+389 AYLRGLSLDSEYKIN

-424 ESDYHSKIGILD
+424 ESDFHSKIGILD

-443 AAPVTQSLR
+443 AAPLTKSFKEQIEGS
-452 DQLEEAGANVIVDG
+452 GANVIING
-466 FLDIEG
+466 YKEIGGQE
-472 KDYIDTG
+472 YIDTG

-494 NNTRESI
+494 DNTRESI
-501 YDAFRRKETFA
+501 YNAFRRKETFA
-512 TSGSRIKV
+512 TTGSRIKV
-520 RFFGGYGLDAILDQ
+520 RFFGGYEIDDVFNK
-534 EDPVKYAYANAST
+534 EDPINYAYLNGVT
-547 MGSDLLQNNN
+547 MGSDLFQSENKI
-557 EAPEFMVW
+557 PQFMVW
-565 ALRDVKRAPL
+565 ALRDIKRAPL

-597 VACSDGRK
+597 VACADGRRPD
-605 ANSKTGLCKDSR
+605 SKTKLCRDTR

-623 NCKISKNVG
+623 NCRISKNLG
-632 ADELKVVWKDPDFN
+632 ADELKAVWQDPDFD
-646 PNHKAFYYVRVLENP
+646 PNLKAFYYVRVLENP
-661 TCRWST
+661 TCRWSS

-674 EKPRGDLPATIQ
+674 EIPRADLPATIQ
-686 ERAWSSPIWYV
+686 ERAWSSPIWYI

-703 EVSNILPDNV
+703 TIGNILPDDI

>member
-1 MAFITAFQGSIKL
+1 
-14 LNCRKS
+14 
-20 LGEINMGLV
+20 MGKV
-29 IRTFLIAL
+29 IRAFLIAII
-37 VFAIIIFVLGA
+37 FAIIIFVLGA
-48 NNLFTIKDDFADFSL
+48 NDVFSIKDDVADFSL
-63 DTDEIAI
+63 DNSEASKEII
-70 DLPENLNRDAFFGD
+70 KNDNRDAFFGD
-84 LHVHTRYSFDA
+84 LHVHTMYSFDA
-95 FIFGTTASPDDAYRY
+95 FIFGTTASPDDAYSY
-110 AKGGSIKHP
+110 AKGAAIKHP

-130 DFYAVTDHAAWLGM
+130 DFYAITDHAAWLGM
-144 IRAYADPT
+144 IRAYADPD

-164 HGLNDPENLNT
+164 HGLNNPENLNT
-175 NTFARRAGLFGNLI
+175 NTFVRRASLFANLL
-189 TGELIEP
+189 TGELITP
-196 SKNPFKLLAAYLQ
+196 SKNPLKILGAYLQ

-216 SAYDRETHQ
+216 SAYDRETHH
-225 SAWRDI
+225 SAWKDI

-237 HNKPGEFTTFIA
+237 HNNPGDFTTFIA

-264 NVIFKDSKAPL
+264 NVIFKDSRAPI

-283 QNPEDLWN
+283 RNPEDLWD
-291 WMDNLRNLGVES
+291 WMDKLRELGVES
-303 LAIPHNSNGSDGQ
+303 LAIPHNSNGSNGQ

-322 WAGNPMDDDYASQ
+322 WAGNPMDDDYATK

-359 PDDKWADFGIMNNRV
+359 PSDRWADFGIMNNRV
-374 ASPFYSKPNGSYVRE
+374 ASPFYSSPTGSYVRN
-389 AYLRGLSLEAEYKIN
+389 AYLRGLSLDSEFKIN

-443 AAPVTQSLR
+443 AAPLTKAFKEQIEGS
-452 DQLEEAGANVIVDG
+452 GSNVIIRGYTEVGDQ
-466 FLDIEG
+466 E
-472 KDYIDTG
+472 YIDTG

-512 TSGSRIKV
+512 TTGSRIKV
-520 RFFGGYGLDAILDQ
+520 RFFGGYQINDAFDKD
-534 EDPVKYAYANAST
+534 DPVNFAYANAVT
-547 MGSDLLQNNN
+547 MGADMLQSGNQT
-557 EAPEFMVW
+557 PQFVVW

-605 ANSKTGLCKDSR
+605 PSPETNLCNDSKAS
-617 AKVNLN
+617 VNLD
-623 NCKISKNVG
+623 NCQISINTG
-632 ADELKVVWKDPDFN
+632 ADEFKAVWEDPNFDPDL
-646 PNHKAFYYVRVLENP
+646 KAFYYVRVLENP

-667 WDAIKSG
+667 WDALKSG
-674 EKPRGDLPATIQ
+674 EKPREDLPATIQ

-703 EVSNILPDNV
+703 TVRNILPDDV

>member
-1 MAFITAFQGSIKL
+1 
-14 LNCRKS
+14 
-20 LGEINMGLV
+20 MGLV
-29 IRTFLIAL
+29 IRTFFIAAF
-37 VFAIIIFVLGA
+37 FAVVIFLLGA
-48 NNLFTIKDDFADFSL
+48 NNVFSIKDDFQDF
-63 DTDEIAI
+63 AI
-70 DLPENLNRDAFFGD
+70 KKDKSIEVDLNPNREAFFGD

-95 FIFGTTASPDDAYRY
+95 FIFGTTASPDDAYEY
-110 AKGGSIKHP
+110 AKGSAIKHP

-144 IRAYADPT
+144 IRAYADPDS
-152 TKPGQLDFAADL
+152 KPGQLDFASDL
-164 HGLNDPENLNT
+164 HGLNEPENLNT
-175 NTFARRAGLFGNLI
+175 NTFTKRAGLFASLI
-189 TGELIEP
+189 SNELVEP
-196 SKNPFKLLAAYLQ
+196 SKNPLKILGAYLN

-216 SAYDRETHQ
+216 AAYDRETHQ

-237 HNKPGEFTTFIA
+237 HNSPGEFTTFIA

-264 NVIFKDSKAPL
+264 NVIFQNSKAPI

-283 QNPEDLWN
+283 ANPEDLWN

-303 LAIPHNSNGSDGQ
+303 LAIPHNSNGSNGQ

-322 WAGNPMDDDYASQ
+322 WAGNPMNDDYASK

-359 PDDKWADFGIMNNRV
+359 PDDNWADFGIMNNRV
-374 ASPFYSKPNGSYVRE
+374 ASPFYSSPTGSYVRN
-389 AYLRGLSLEAEYKIN
+389 AYLRGLSLDSEYKIN

-443 AAPVTQSLR
+443 AAPLTESFKRQI
-452 DQLEEAGANVIVDG
+452 EESGSNVIIRGYKEID
-466 FLDIEG
+466 DQE
-472 KDYIDTG
+472 YIDTG

-501 YDAFRRKETFA
+501 YNAFRRKETFA

-520 RFFGGYGLDAILDQ
+520 RFFGGYDIKDAFN
-534 EDPVKYAYANAST
+534 EADPISFAYSKAVT
-547 MGSDLLQNNN
+547 MGSDILQS
-557 EAPEFMVW
+557 EEKVPQFIVW
-565 ALRDVKRAPL
+565 ALRDLKRAPL

-590 PHEKIYD
+590 PYEKIYD
-597 VACSDGRK
+597 VACSNGRK
-605 ANSKTGLCKDSR
+605 PNSETNLCKTSKASVDTR
-617 AKVNLN
+617 
-623 NCKISKNVG
+623 NCNISKNYG
-632 ADELKVVWKDPDFN
+632 ANELRVVWEDPDFD
-646 PNHKAFYYVRVLENP
+646 PDLKAFYYVRVLENP

-674 EKPRGDLPATIQ
+674 EKPRSDLPLTIQ
-686 ERAWSSPIWYV
+686 ERAWSSPIWYI
-697 PDNEGI
+697 PDNDGI
-703 EVSNILPDNV
+703 TVSNILPEDI

>member
-1 MAFITAFQGSIKL
+1 MSVI
-14 LNCRKS
+14 
-20 LGEINMGLV
+20 

-37 VFAIIIFVLGA
+37 LFAAIIFILGA
-48 NNLFTIKDDFADFSL
+48 NSIFSIKDDVVDFSIEK
-63 DTDEIAI
+63 TPRIKEISS
-70 DLPENLNRDAFFGD
+70 NQNKDAFFGD
-84 LHVHTRYSFDA
+84 LHVHTMYSFDA

-110 AKGGSIKHP
+110 AKGGAIKHP

-144 IRAYADPT
+144 LPAYADPSSR
-152 TKPGQLDFAADL
+152 PGKLDFASDL

-175 NTFARRAGLFGNLI
+175 NTFVRRAGLFANLI
-189 TGELIEP
+189 TNELIEP
-196 SKNPFKLLAAYLQ
+196 SKNPIKMLGAYLQ
-209 EDTIYGT
+209 EDTVYGT
-216 SAYDRETHQ
+216 RAYDRETHHT
-225 SAWRDI
+225 AWRDV

-237 HNKPGEFTTFIA
+237 HNNPGEFTTFIA

-264 NVIFKDSKAPL
+264 NVIFRDNKAPI
-275 QPFSIVDS
+275 QPFSIIDS
-283 QNPEDLWN
+283 SNPEDLWD

-303 LAIPHNSNGSDGQ
+303 LAIPHNSNGSNGQ
-316 MFKLVD
+316 MFQLVD
-322 WAGNPMDDDYASQ
+322 WAGNPMDDDYASK

-359 PDDKWADFGIMNNRV
+359 PGDKWADFGIMNNRV
-374 ASPFYSKPNGSYVRE
+374 ASPFYSSPTGSYVRN
-389 AYLRGLSLEAEYKIN
+389 AYLRGLSLDSEYKIN

-424 ESDYHSKIGILD
+424 ESDFHSKIGILD

-443 AAPVTQSLR
+443 AAPLTKSFKEQIEGS
-452 DQLEEAGANVIVDG
+452 GANVIING
-466 FLDIEG
+466 YKEIGGQE
-472 KDYIDTG
+472 YIDTG

-494 NNTRESI
+494 DNTRESI
-501 YDAFRRKETFA
+501 YNAFRRKETFA
-512 TSGSRIKV
+512 TTGSRIKV
-520 RFFGGYGLDAILDQ
+520 RFFGGYEIDDVFNK
-534 EDPVKYAYANAST
+534 EDPINYAYLNGVT
-547 MGSDLLQNNN
+547 MGSDLFQSENKI
-557 EAPEFMVW
+557 PQFMVW
-565 ALRDVKRAPL
+565 ALRDLKRAPL

-597 VACSDGRK
+597 VACADGRRPD
-605 ANSKTGLCKDSR
+605 SKTKLCRDTR

-623 NCKISKNVG
+623 NCRISKNLG
-632 ADELKVVWKDPDFN
+632 ADELKAVWQDPDFD
-646 PNHKAFYYVRVLENP
+646 PNLKAFYYVRVLENP
-661 TCRWST
+661 TCRWSS

-674 EKPRGDLPATIQ
+674 EIPRADLPATIQ
-686 ERAWSSPIWYV
+686 ERAWSSPIWYI

-703 EVSNILPDNV
+703 TIGNILPDDI

>member
-1 MAFITAFQGSIKL
+1 
-14 LNCRKS
+14 
-20 LGEINMGLV
+20 MGLV
-29 IRTFLIAL
+29 IRTFFIAAF
-37 VFAIIIFVLGA
+37 FAVVIFLLGA
-48 NNLFTIKDDFADFSL
+48 NNVFSIKDDFQDF
-63 DTDEIAI
+63 AI
-70 DLPENLNRDAFFGD
+70 KKDKSIEVDLNPNREAFFGD

-95 FIFGTTASPDDAYRY
+95 FIFGTTASPDDAYEY
-110 AKGGSIKHP
+110 AKGSAIKHP

-144 IRAYADPT
+144 IRAYADPDS
-152 TKPGQLDFAADL
+152 KPGQLDFASDL
-164 HGLNDPENLNT
+164 HGLNEPENLNT
-175 NTFARRAGLFGNLI
+175 NTFTKRASLFASLI
-189 TGELIEP
+189 SNELVEP
-196 SKNPFKLLAAYLQ
+196 SKNPLKILGAYLN

-216 SAYDRETHQ
+216 AAYDRQTHQ

-237 HNKPGEFTTFIA
+237 HNSPGEFTTFIA

-264 NVIFKDSKAPL
+264 NVIFQNSKAPI

-283 QNPEDLWN
+283 ANPEDLWN

-303 LAIPHNSNGSDGQ
+303 LAIPHNSNGSNGQ

-322 WAGNPMDDDYASQ
+322 WAGNPMNDDYASK

-359 PDDKWADFGIMNNRV
+359 PDDNWADFGIMNNRV
-374 ASPFYSKPNGSYVRE
+374 ASPFYSSPTGSYVRN
-389 AYLRGLSLEAEYKIN
+389 AYLRGLSLDSEYKIN

-443 AAPVTQSLR
+443 AAPLTESFKRQI
-452 DQLEEAGANVIVDG
+452 EESGSNVIIRGYKEID
-466 FLDIEG
+466 DQE
-472 KDYIDTG
+472 YIDTG

-501 YDAFRRKETFA
+501 YNAFRRKETFA

-520 RFFGGYGLDAILDQ
+520 RFFGGYDIKDAFN
-534 EDPVKYAYANAST
+534 EADPISFAYSKAVT
-547 MGSDLLQNNN
+547 MGSDILQS
-557 EAPEFMVW
+557 EEKVPQFIVW
-565 ALRDVKRAPL
+565 ALRDLKRAPL

-597 VACSDGRK
+597 LACSNGRK
-605 ANSKTGLCKDSR
+605 PNSETNLCKTSKASVDTR
-617 AKVNLN
+617 
-623 NCKISKNVG
+623 NCNISKNYG
-632 ADELKVVWKDPDFN
+632 ANELRVVWEDPDFD
-646 PNHKAFYYVRVLENP
+646 PDLKAFYYVRVLENP

-674 EKPRGDLPATIQ
+674 EKPRSDLPLTIQ
-686 ERAWSSPIWYV
+686 ERAWSSPIWYI
-697 PDNEGI
+697 PDNDGI
-703 EVSNILPDNV
+703 TVSNILPEDI

>member
-1 MAFITAFQGSIKL
+1 
-14 LNCRKS
+14 
-20 LGEINMGLV
+20 MGL
-29 IRTFLIAL
+29 IARTFIAALFFSILI
-37 VFAIIIFVLGA
+37 FILGA
-48 NNLFTIKDDFADFSL
+48 NNLFSIKDDFADFSL
-63 DTDEIAI
+63 EMNTSTSEI
-70 DLPENLNRDAFFGD
+70 PVNVNRDAFFGD

-95 FIFGTTASPDDAYRY
+95 FIFGTTASPDDAYKY
-110 AKGGSIKHP
+110 AKGNSIKHP

-152 TKPGQLDFAADL
+152 TKPGKLDFASDL

-175 NTFARRAGLFGNLI
+175 NTFAKRAGLFANLI

-196 SKNPFKLLAAYLQ
+196 SKNPIKMLGAYLQ
-209 EDTIYGT
+209 KDTIYGT
-216 SAYDRETHQ
+216 MAYDRATHQ
-225 SAWRDI
+225 SAWRDV
-231 AEAAER
+231 AESAER

-264 NVIFKDSKAPL
+264 NVIFKDSKAPI
-275 QPFSIVDS
+275 QPFSIIDS

-291 WMDNLRNLGVES
+291 WMDNLRELGVES
-303 LAIPHNSNGSDGQ
+303 LAIPHNSNGSNGQ
-316 MFKLVD
+316 MFKLVN
-322 WAGNPMDDDYASQ
+322 WAGNPMDDNYAEQ

-359 PDDKWADFGIMNNRV
+359 PEDKWADFGIMNNRV
-374 ASPFYSKPNGSYVRE
+374 ASPFYSKPSGSYVRE

-419 AISDK
+419 SISDK
-424 ESDYHSKIGILD
+424 ESDFHSKIGILD

-452 DQLEEAGANVIVDG
+452 QQLEEAGANVIVDG
-466 FLDIEG
+466 ILDIEG

-501 YDAFRRKETFA
+501 YEAFRRKETFA

-520 RFFGGYGLDAILDQ
+520 RFFGGYNLEKIL
-534 EDPVKYAYANAST
+534 EEGDPIKYAYANASS
-547 MGSDLLQNNN
+547 MGSDILQNQNQV
-557 EAPEFMVW
+557 PEFMVW
-565 ALRDVKRAPL
+565 AIRDLKRAPL

-590 PHEKIYD
+590 PHEKVYD

-605 ANSKTGLCKDSR
+605 ANIKTGLCKDSR
-617 AKVNLN
+617 AKVNLS
-623 NCKISKNVG
+623 NCKISKNFG

-646 PNHKAFYYVRVLENP
+646 PNLKAFYYVRVLENP
-661 TCRWST
+661 TCIWST

-674 EKPRGDLPATIQ
+674 EKPRGDLPSTIQ
-686 ERAWSSPIWYV
+686 ERAWTSPIWYV
-697 PDNEGI
+697 PDNDGI
-703 EVSNILPDNV
+703 EVRNILPDDV